1 MNAMS
6 WVSLVLYKSIITR
19 SIITLL
25 ISLTKHGG
33 SYQTVILKKLANA
46 CTAIYF
52 CINYI
57 II

>member
-6 WVSLVLYKSIITR
+6 WVSLVLYKSSPEAYYNI
-19 SIITLL
+19 

-33 SYQTVILKKLANA
+33 SYQMVVLKKVANA

-52 CINYI
+52 CIHYI